1 MQGKVE
7 QVEQHSHTVSEDGC
21 QTGAEHAHAQL
32 HGKDIVQHDI
42 ADIAGGAGDHH
53 QTGVAVRPDD
63 DAQGAGEDIGKG
75 EQVDGAHIVHRFGE
89 DAVGGAEY
97 PGQRHNEHR
106 GEQGQG
112 QAHNCQQYHR
122 LGKDPVGLL
131 GLSLSGE
138 DGGSGGSTDAHHQA
152 ESGKEGEYR
161 QGHIQGSQAVAAH
174 SRPHKEYICHTVEGM
189 GDLSDEGGEQ
199 IAEVITLHL
208 PAHGRID
215 GHRSSHGAKDLSIF

>member
-1 MQGKVE
+1 MLKSRTMSPAESSRMLEPMPFRSTRDTGGGVKEVPGKVQVVLVQSKVE

-21 QTGAEHAHAQL
+21 QTGTEHAHVQL

-42 ADIAGGAGDHH
+42 ADIAGGSGDHH

-75 EQVDGAHIVHRFGE
+75 EQVDGAHIVHHFGE
-89 DAVGGAEY
+89 DAVSGAEY

-131 GLSLSGE
+131 GL
-138 DGGSGGSTDAHHQA
+138 
-152 ESGKEGEYR
+152 
-161 QGHIQGSQAVAAH
+161 V
-174 SRPHKEYICHTVEGM
+174 
-189 GDLSDEGGEQ
+189 
-199 IAEVITLHL
+199 
-208 PAHGRID
+208 PAR
-215 GHRSSHGAKDLSIF
+215 